1 MRLEGRR
8 YRDEWLPNFYP
19 SRPVGERHVRL
30 SRTGASQVLSAAED
44 LQLDQISM
52 DAQLFERLE
61 RTGHI
66 VTSANA
72 LRVLDDLKTWHGR
85 TFAGPALHI
94 VVLTKRCNLNCTYCH
109 MYPEFIGASKEQFDL
124 KAEVADAIV
133 RFALSSPNPE
143 ITFEFQGG
151 EPFLNFPMMKY
162 FVDEVHRQNAVVGK
176 KVAFAVTSNVMLL
189 EDEHMEFCREKGIVI
204 SYSLNGPE
212 HLHDQFRITRS
223 GAGSFATVMKKLES
237 LRGRFPGML
246 NAAPLCVVGADNA
259 PRLREM
265 IEWYH
270 EAGFSGIAI
279 IMLKNL
285 GNTRTN
291 QLAFDMRAFLPYYLD
306 ALDHLYEKNRRL
318 GHAYSE
324 RLLRVAL
331 FKILWK
337 GTVGYVDWRNPCGDF
352 GGSVTYDYDGAILP
366 SDEARSLRPAF
377 DVGHVLTDTYE
388 DVVRRE
394 KTFSTM
400 NLSLRDRDPECRECA
415 FNPYCGVLPILEYA
429 RSGSPVPRPHET
441 AECLFTLAILD
452 WTFKR
457 LMEDPLP
464 LVRMLPGMD
473 QVLVEMA
480 VALRPRAESP
490 ALQASRP

>member
-1 MRLEGRR
+1 
-8 YRDEWLPNFYP
+8 
-19 SRPVGERHVRL
+19 
-30 SRTGASQVLSAAED
+30 
-44 LQLDQISM
+44 M
-52 DAQLFERLE
+52 DAPLFDRLE

-66 VTSANA
+66 LTSGNA
-72 LRVLDDLKTWHGR
+72 QRVFGDLRTWHDK

-109 MYPEFIGASKEQFDL
+109 MYPEFIGASKEQYDL
-124 KAEVADAIV
+124 KPEVADAIV
-133 RFALSSPNPE
+133 RFALASPNPD

-151 EPFLNFPMMKY
+151 EPFLNFPMMKH
-162 FVDEVHRQNAVVGK
+162 FVAEVHRQNARVGK
-176 KVAFAVTSNVMLL
+176 KVSFAVTSNVMLL
-189 EDEHMEFCREKGIVI
+189 EDEHMEFCREQGVVI

-212 HLHDQFRITRS
+212 HLHDRFRITRN
-223 GAGSFATVMKKLES
+223 GAGSFAAVMKKLES
-237 LRGRFPGML
+237 LRGRYPGML
-246 NAAPLCVVGADNA
+246 NAAPLCVVTSENA

-291 QLAFDMRAFLPYYLD
+291 KLAFDMRAFLPHYLG
-306 ALDHLYEKNRRL
+306 ALDYLYDKNRRL
-318 GHAYSE
+318 GRAYSE

-331 FKILWK
+331 FKILSRS
-337 GTVGYVDWRNPCGDF
+337 GVGYVDWRNPCGDF
-352 GGSVTYDYDGAILP
+352 GGSVTYDYDGTVLP

-377 DVGHVLTDTYE
+377 DVGHVLKDTYE

-429 RSGSPVPRPHET
+429 RSGSAVPRPHET
-441 AECLFTLAILD
+441 DECLFTLAILD
-452 WTFKR
+452 WTFAR

-473 QVLVEMA
+473 EALVARA
-480 VALRPRAESP
+480 VALRPRTEAPLLEAQTP
-490 ALQASRP
+490 